1 MTLSLSSKIRIY
13 IESTDNIICSPTAI
27 SAIALSLSQINL
39 SALLFWDFINLLIDI
54 EVWDQN
60 YDTHIYMVTCRY
72 YTVTEVPPS
81 FSTFTTL
88 IYDTEW

>member
-39 SALLFWDFINLLIDI
+39 SALLFWDFFNLLIDI
-54 EVWDQN
+54 EV
-60 YDTHIYMVTCRY
+60 
-72 YTVTEVPPS
+72 
-81 FSTFTTL
+81 
-88 IYDTEW
+88 